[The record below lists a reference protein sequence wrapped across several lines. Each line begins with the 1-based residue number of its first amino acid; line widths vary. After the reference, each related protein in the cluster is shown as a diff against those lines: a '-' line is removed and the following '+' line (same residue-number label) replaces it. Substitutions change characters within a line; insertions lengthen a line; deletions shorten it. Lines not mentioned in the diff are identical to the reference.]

1 MSQLPV
7 SVSHLNGVYHDS
19 GERMLQLKL
28 DRFHQEEDQKGWQ
41 NRNVALSFCLR
52 TKEDPVKSDTGTHF
66 DFCCYS
72 GPGEKCDRKL
82 EIMRCDMR

>member
-7 SVSHLNGVYHDS
+7 SVSHLDGVYHDS

-28 DRFHQEEDQKGWQ
+28 HRFHQEEDQKGWQ
-41 NRNVALSFCLR
+41 NRNVALSLFLR

-66 DFCCYS
+66 DFCCYF
-72 GPGEKCDRKL
+72 L
-82 EIMRCDMR
+82 FMV